1 MSEYILS
8 ENLYLS
14 ATPGGSYY
22 AVQDNEPEPGR
33 NFLHQLLKEPETPLF
48 NADIACKLS
57 GLNKKR
63 ALEFV
68 HWLQEA
74 GLISGQEQPEAAA
87 EATLEQALPDLLRSL
102 SDDGKAVLAES
113 QGLYLGSAGFP
124 HEAAEELAALSA
136 NLSEVYSRHK
146 ELLNG
151 NLGYR
156 QRAWGLVG
164 ASGNSEIGF
173 WPVYIEQNRFT
184 LIIEGVPQLNQP
196 AFRNLIWAL
205 EIRYGNTQL

>member
-14 ATPGGSYY
+14 ATPGGAYY
-22 AVQDNEPEPGR
+22 AVQDNASEPGR
-33 NFLHQLLKEPETPLF
+33 NFLHQLLKEPQTPLF
-48 NADIACKLS
+48 NADVACRLS

-74 GLISGQEQPEAAA
+74 GLISGHEQPEAAA
-87 EATLEQALPDLLRSL
+87 DATLEQALPELLRSL
-102 SDDGKAVLAES
+102 SDEGKAVLAES

-136 NLSEVYSRHK
+136 NLSEVYNRHK
-146 ELLNG
+146 ELLSG

-164 ASGNSEIGF
+164 ASGNSEVGF